1 MERKVLRSLAVC
13 LCCLGV
19 ANRSASADPANVLTV
34 KAYATSYDANP
45 GWNFVVQLQHRERM
59 RDTKHF
65 CDRVRVATSAGKSLK
80 ETTSKCGRGGRPFKD
95 SITGV
100 LAPAGTSKL
109 VVEAHCSKDGWA
121 GRKVEV
127 DLAQAKGE
135 DYELVRDDALRAYIQ
150 KLIDA
155 CKEPKDSKAAKK
167 PSMKTLMA
175 AKASREE
182 LAMIGRVTTPQM
194 LEALKD
200 KEWVVRWS
208 AMDVL
213 GKVGDRKVVLEPLLS
228 MYDDP
233 NGTLRC
239 VAVRTCARYLSDPR
253 VAEAT
258 LAKLDAGGGETKYAA
273 QALLRN
279 RHTKPKAVAKLKE
292 LLNHKSAGV
301 RTSAFTALKDA
312 GNVDL
317 RSEAL
322 AALQNDKS
330 LQILSVAMEYLKGK
344 KDSRPETIEA
354 LKRLMNAPAPQTRGE
369 ALLALFDIA
378 PAQAYEIGLDT
389 LKTEKDGKARRFM
402 MGKLFKC
409 QARDNRLIDLCIAG
423 LRDPEIKTRSISG
436 KALRI
441 FTKQQVGYY
450 PDALPEYREKQ
461 AKKWDE
467 WWAENKATFKLAP
480 PEEPR
485 RGRKRR

>member
-1 MERKVLRSLAVC
+1 M
-13 LCCLGV
+13 
-19 ANRSASADPANVLTV
+19 
-34 KAYATSYDANP
+34 
-45 GWNFVVQLQHRERM
+45 
-59 RDTKHF
+59 
-65 CDRVRVATSAGKSLK
+65 
-80 ETTSKCGRGGRPFKD
+80 
-95 SITGV
+95 
-100 LAPAGTSKL
+100 
-109 VVEAHCSKDGWA
+109 
-121 GRKVEV
+121 
-127 DLAQAKGE
+127 
-135 DYELVRDDALRAYIQ
+135 
-150 KLIDA
+150 
-155 CKEPKDSKAAKK
+155 
-167 PSMKTLMA
+167 
-175 AKASREE
+175 
-182 LAMIGRVTTPQM
+182 
-194 LEALKD
+194 
-200 KEWVVRWS
+200 
-208 AMDVL
+208 
-213 GKVGDRKVVLEPLLS
+213 
-228 MYDDP
+228 
-233 NGTLRC
+233 
-239 VAVRTCARYLSDPR
+239 
-253 VAEAT
+253 
-258 LAKLDAGGGETKYAA
+258 
-273 QALLRN
+273 
-279 RHTKPKAVAKLKE
+279 
-292 LLNHKSAGV
+292 
-301 RTSAFTALKDA
+301 
-312 GNVDL
+312 DL